1 MTDQELIRALRC
13 CVSIPRL
20 DKCREECVFCKGH
33 DMANCIPQMG
43 QAVADRLSSLVEDLE
58 RVTRERDAA
67 VEDLRVAS
75 IEGDMDCNWCAG
87 QTDRTRCYN
96 CSFANEWKWRGQKED
111 DMERLTERD
120 KNGTAMAVCCGSEC
134 EYNYC
139 CEASGFSECRG
150 IDDIIDRLAAY
161 EDTGLEPEEITALIE
176 NDHVKYHLLYE
187 YQQLGTT
194 DYLRELVQADLEMP
208 VAEDE
213 ATKGGTRETDP
224 V

>member
-13 CVSIPRL
+13 CVSSPRL

-87 QTDRTRCYN
+87 QTDRTRFYN
-96 CSFANEWKWRGQKED
+96 CSFANNWQWSGPKE
-111 DMERLTERD
+111 
-120 KNGTAMAVCCGSEC
+120 
-134 EYNYC
+134 
-139 CEASGFSECRG
+139 
-150 IDDIIDRLAAY
+150 
-161 EDTGLEPEEITALIE
+161 
-176 NDHVKYHLLYE
+176 
-187 YQQLGTT
+187 
-194 DYLRELVQADLEMP
+194 
-208 VAEDE
+208 AE
-213 ATKGGTRETDP
+213 T
-224 V
+224 